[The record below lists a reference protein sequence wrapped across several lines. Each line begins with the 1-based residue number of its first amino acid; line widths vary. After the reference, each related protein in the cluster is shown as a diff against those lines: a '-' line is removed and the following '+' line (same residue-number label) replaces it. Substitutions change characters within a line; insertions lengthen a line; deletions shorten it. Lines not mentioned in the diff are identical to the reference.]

1 MKLHI
6 FLVVFCL
13 LSIQLNFEVGT
24 LSAAEA
30 VRVKRS
36 VFDLIPR
43 DKGEDV
49 KKIPRMRRRGMRRR
63 TRNRLRSLV
72 NKWIK
77 RTNGKFNLISFV

>member
-1 MKLHI
+1 MKLLI

-36 VFDLIPR
+36 VFDLIPW